1 MFRLK
6 IHVLIHFDVQFQ
18 LVGILYRPTEKQVIR
33 EIKSMNFV
41 FEWVTVRMPV
51 SVFFQLSYGI
61 DNGCTLLCSVSE
73 DRHGVRVGLM
83 ALCHIDDRKTD
94 HYYCAVL
101 CKPFARSSVC
111 QTDISTDVSLY
122 GTVMKKK
129 IPHRQKGPLRG
140 NSSLFGAFEP
150 PRVRPNQASTRPT
163 SVGWL
168 ARLAACVFNR
178 LSQHVIS
185 PAW

>member
-1 MFRLK
+1 MS
-6 IHVLIHFDVQFQ
+6 DSANA
-18 LVGILYRPTEKQVIR
+18 GIC
-33 EIKSMNFV
+33 
-41 FEWVTVRMPV
+41 
-51 SVFFQLSYGI
+51 FFQLSYGI

-168 ARLAACVFNR
+168 ARLTACVFNR